1 MNGITCKFGGTSLAD
16 ADCIRAV
23 VAIIRANPER
33 RFIVPSAPGK
43 RNPDD
48 KKITDLLLAWHDL
61 VRKGLDASQPA
72 SIIRERYTQLARE
85 LGVTFDIE
93 RHLDE
98 IAKQVGV
105 YIEPDFMASRGEY
118 LMGLLLSEYLGATFI
133 DPAECVKFDD
143 EGLLDTAVT
152 YELLGKR
159 LQGPGLFVVPGFYGS
174 RPDGVVKTFSRG
186 GSDVSG
192 SIVARAAMS
201 SLYENWTDVSGFRMA
216 DPRVVSNAKRIELI
230 TYAELRE
237 LSYMGASVLHD
248 EAIFPVRGPG
258 IPIHICNTKAP
269 SEPGTMIV
277 ATRASSFPVVG
288 IAGRKGFT
296 MIHVEKALMNKERGF
311 GRRVLSVLEEHGV
324 SFEHMP
330 TGIDTISLIVHDDEL
345 ANHGPAVIKGIE
357 RMCEPD
363 RVTLA
368 PGLALI
374 ATVGQGM
381 NHHIGVASRLC
392 TALSDAKVNLRVINQ
407 GSSEMN
413 IIIGVEENDLND
425 AVRAIYNA
433 FADWT

>member
-23 VAIIRANPER
+23 AAIIRANPDR

-43 RNPDD
+43 RNPGD

-61 VRKGLDASQPA
+61 ARKGLDASQPA
-72 SIIRERYTQLARE
+72 SIIRERYTELARE
-85 LGVTFDIE
+85 LGVKFDIE

-98 IAKQVGV
+98 IAKLVGA
-105 YIEPDFMASRGEY
+105 YAEPDFMASRGEY

-143 EGLLDTAVT
+143 EGLLDTAT

-237 LSYMGASVLHD
+237 RSYMGASVLHD
-248 EAIFPVRGPG
+248 EAIFPVREPG
-258 IPIHICNTKAP
+258 IPIHIRNTKAP
-269 SEPGTMIV
+269 GEPGTKIV

-296 MIHVEKALMNKERGF
+296 MIHIEKALMNKERGF
-311 GRRVLSVLEEHGV
+311 GRRVLSVLEDHGV

-330 TGIDTISLIVHDDEL
+330 TGIDTISLIVRDDEL

-374 ATVGQGM
+374 ATVGQDM

-392 TALSDAKVNLRVINQ
+392 TALSDAKINLRVINQ

-413 IIIGVEENDLND
+413 IIIGVEEHDLND

>member
-1 MNGITCKFGGTSLAD
+1 MKGITCKFGGTSLAD

-23 VAIIRANPER
+23 EAIIRANPDR

-43 RNPDD
+43 RNSGD

-61 VRKGLDASQPA
+61 ARKGLDASQPA
-72 SIIRERYTQLARE
+72 EIIRDRYTELARE
-85 LGVTFDIE
+85 LGVSFDIE

-98 IAKQVGV
+98 IAKQVAV
-105 YIEPDFMASRGEY
+105 FSTPDFMASRGEF
-118 LMGLLLSEYLGATFI
+118 LMGCLLAEYLGATFV
-133 DPAECVKFDD
+133 DPAECIKFDE
-143 EGLLDTAVT
+143 EGLLDTRT
-152 YELLGKR
+152 YELLGRR

-174 RPDGVVKTFSRG
+174 RPDGSVKTFSRG

-192 SIVARAAMS
+192 SIVARAAQAD
-201 SLYENWTDVSGFRMA
+201 LYENWTDVSGFRMA
-216 DPRVVSNAKRIELI
+216 DPRIVPDAKRIEVI

-248 EAIFPVRGPG
+248 EAIFPVREPG
-258 IPIHICNTKAP
+258 IPIHILNTKKP
-269 SEPGTMIV
+269 DEPGTLIV
-277 ATRASSFPVVG
+277 ATRTSKFPVVG

-296 MIHVEKALMNKERGF
+296 MIHIEKALMNKERGF

-330 TGIDTISLIVHDDEL
+330 TGIDTISLIVRDDEL
-345 ANHGPAVIKGIE
+345 DNHGPAVIKGIE
-357 RMCEPD
+357 RVCEPD

-368 PGLALI
+368 PGLAVI

-392 TALSDAKVNLRVINQ
+392 TALAEAGINLRVINQ

-413 IIIGVEENDLND
+413 IIIGVEENDLD
-425 AVRAIYNA
+425 GAVRAIYNA
-433 FADWT
+433 FADWA